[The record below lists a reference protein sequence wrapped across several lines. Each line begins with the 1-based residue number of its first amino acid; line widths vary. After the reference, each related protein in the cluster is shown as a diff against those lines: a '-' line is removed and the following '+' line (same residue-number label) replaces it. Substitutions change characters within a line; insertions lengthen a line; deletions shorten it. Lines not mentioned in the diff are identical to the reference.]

1 MNKVKELA
9 KSSLEITYELFKIM
23 IPTLIVVKILDEL
36 GFVEILNNF
45 CAPLMFLLGLPE
57 AISLVF
63 TTSMLTSPYA
73 GLIVFSGLP
82 ADMPFTAAQASVLG
96 LLILFTH
103 SLPIEVIICRKA
115 GVRARA
121 MIFIRLGLGIL
132 SCYLLNLFF
141 QVTGYMNY
149 PATILLPTLESA
161 PDLFSWGLSQLKGL
175 GMIFIIII
183 ALVIILD
190 FLKYIGVERLIEK
203 ALKPFLNFLGVGE
216 KASTIAVVGVTL
228 GIGFGAG
235 LLIKEVKT
243 GKLHYKDVFGVLV
256 LVGMLHSI
264 IEDTAVVS
272 LIGSN
277 IIITLFLRAVLTLC
291 IVYIFMRLGA
301 SLTKEFWQKHLTNYN
316 IPEYK
321 PNS

>member
-1 MNKVKELA
+1 MNKIKELSI
-9 KSSLEITYELFKIM
+9 SSYEITLELFKVM
-23 IPTLIVVKILDEL
+23 IPTLIVIKILEEI
-36 GFVEILNNF
+36 GFVDILHNIF
-45 CAPLMFLLGLPE
+45 APLMLLLGLLE
-57 AISLVF
+57 IVSLVF

-73 GLIVFSGLP
+73 GLIIFSGLP
-82 ADMPFTAAQASVLG
+82 LDTSFTAAQASVLG

-121 MIFIRLGLGIL
+121 MIFVRLGLGIL

-141 QVTGYMNY
+141 QLTGYMNY
-149 PATILLPTLESA
+149 PATILLPSLESA
-161 PDLFSWGLSQLKGL
+161 PDISSWVFSQLKGL

-243 GKLHYKDVFGVLV
+243 GKLHYKDVFGIIILI
-256 LVGMLHSI
+256 GMLHSI

-277 IIITLFLRAVLTLC
+277 IIITLFLRAALTLC
-291 IVYIFMRLGA
+291 IVYIFMRLGKNF
-301 SLTKEFWQKHLTNYN
+301 TEEFWQKHLTNYN

>member
-1 MNKVKELA
+1 MNKVKELTR
-9 KSSLEITYELFKIM
+9 SSLEITYELFIIM
-23 IPTLIVVKILDEL
+23 IPTLIIVKILDEF
-36 GFVEILNNF
+36 GFVEILNKF
-45 CAPLMFLLGLPE
+45 FAPLMFLLGLPE

-121 MIFIRLGLGIL
+121 MIFIRLGLGVL

-141 QVTGYMNY
+141 QLTGYMNY
-149 PATILLPTLESA
+149 PATILLPSLESA
-161 PDLFSWGLSQLKGL
+161 PDLFSWALSQLKGL

-183 ALVIILD
+183 ALVILLD

-301 SLTKEFWQKHLTNYN
+301 NFTQEFWQKHLTNYN

>member
-1 MNKVKELA
+1 MNKIRELTR
-9 KSSLEITYELFKIM
+9 SSLEITYELFIIM
-23 IPTLIVVKILDEL
+23 IPTLIIVKILDEL
-36 GFVEILNNF
+36 GFVEILNKF

-63 TTSMLTSPYA
+63 TTSLLTSPYA

-132 SCYLLNLFF
+132 SCYFLKLFF
-141 QVTGYMNY
+141 QLTGYMNY
-149 PATILLPTLESA
+149 PATILLPSLESA
-161 PDLFSWGLSQLKGL
+161 PDLLSWGLSQLKGL

-216 KASTIAVVGVTL
+216 KASTIAIVGVTL

-243 GKLHYKDVFGVLV
+243 GKLHYKDVFGVLI

-264 IEDTAVVS
+264 IEDTAVIS

-291 IVYIFMRLGA
+291 IVYVFMRLGA
-301 SLTKEFWQKHLTNYN
+301 KLTQEFWQKHLTNYN

>member
-9 KSSLEITYELFKIM
+9 KSSLEITYELFIIM

-132 SCYLLNLFF
+132 SCYLLNFFF

-149 PATILLPTLESA
+149 PATILLPSLESA

-301 SLTKEFWQKHLTNYN
+301 NLTKEFWQKHLTNYN

>member
-1 MNKVKELA
+1 MNKVKELTR
-9 KSSLEITYELFKIM
+9 SSLEITYELFVIM
-23 IPTLIVVKILDEL
+23 IPTLIIVKILDEL
-36 GFVEILNNF
+36 GFVEILNKF
-45 CAPLMFLLGLPE
+45 FAPLMFLLGLPE

-121 MIFIRLGLGIL
+121 MIFIRLGLGVF

-141 QVTGYMNY
+141 QLTGYMNY
-149 PATILLPTLESA
+149 PATILLPSLESA
-161 PDLFSWGLSQLKGL
+161 PDLFSWALSQLKGL

-183 ALVIILD
+183 ALVILLD

-277 IIITLFLRAVLTLC
+277 IIITLFLRAILTLC

-301 SLTKEFWQKHLTNYN
+301 NFTQEFWQKHLTNYN

>member
-1 MNKVKELA
+1 
-9 KSSLEITYELFKIM
+9 
-23 IPTLIVVKILDEL
+23 
-36 GFVEILNNF
+36 
-45 CAPLMFLLGLPE
+45 
-57 AISLVF
+57 
-63 TTSMLTSPYA
+63 
-73 GLIVFSGLP
+73 
-82 ADMPFTAAQASVLG
+82 
-96 LLILFTH
+96 
-103 SLPIEVIICRKA
+103 
-115 GVRARA
+115 
-121 MIFIRLGLGIL
+121 
-132 SCYLLNLFF
+132 
-141 QVTGYMNY
+141 MNY
-149 PATILLPTLESA
+149 PATILLPSLESA
-161 PDLFSWGLSQLKGL
+161 PDLLSWGISQLKGL
-175 GMIFIIII
+175 GMIFIIIV

-190 FLKYIGVERLIEK
+190 FLKYIGVEKLIEK

-235 LLIKEVKT
+235 LLIKEVKS

-272 LIGSN
+272 LIGAN
-277 IIITLFLRAVLTLC
+277 IIITLFLRAILTLC

-301 SLTKEFWQKHLTNYN
+301 NFTKEFWQKHLTNYN

>member
-1 MNKVKELA
+1 MNKVKELTR
-9 KSSLEITYELFKIM
+9 SSLEITYELFIIM

-36 GFVEILNNF
+36 GFVEILNKF
-45 CAPLMFLLGLPE
+45 FAPLMFLLGLPE

-82 ADMPFTAAQASVLG
+82 ADMSFTAAQASVLG

-121 MIFIRLGLGIL
+121 MIFIRLGLGVL

-141 QVTGYMNY
+141 QLTGYMNY
-149 PATILLPTLESA
+149 PATILLPSLESA
-161 PDLFSWGLSQLKGL
+161 PDLLSWALSQIKGL

-183 ALVIILD
+183 ALVILLD
-190 FLKYIGVERLIEK
+190 FLKYIGVEKLIEK

-301 SLTKEFWQKHLTNYN
+301 NLTKEFWQKHLTNYN

>member
-1 MNKVKELA
+1 MNKVKELTR
-9 KSSLEITYELFKIM
+9 SSLEITYELFVIM
-23 IPTLIVVKILDEL
+23 IPTLIIVKILDEL
-36 GFVEILNNF
+36 GFVEILNKF
-45 CAPLMFLLGLPE
+45 FAPLMFLLGLPE

-82 ADMPFTAAQASVLG
+82 ADMSFTAAQASVLG

-121 MIFIRLGLGIL
+121 MIFIRLGLGVL

-141 QVTGYMNY
+141 QLTGYMNY
-149 PATILLPTLESA
+149 PATILLPSLESA
-161 PDLFSWGLSQLKGL
+161 PDLFSWALSQLKGL

-183 ALVIILD
+183 ALVILLD

-301 SLTKEFWQKHLTNYN
+301 NFTQEFWQKHLTNYN

>member
-1 MNKVKELA
+1 MNKIRELTR
-9 KSSLEITYELFKIM
+9 SSLEITYELFIIM
-23 IPTLIVVKILDEL
+23 IPTLIIVKILDEL
-36 GFVEILNNF
+36 GFVEILNKF

-63 TTSMLTSPYA
+63 TTSLLTSPYA

-132 SCYLLNLFF
+132 SCYFLNLFF
-141 QVTGYMNY
+141 QVTGYMSY
-149 PATILLPTLESA
+149 PATILLPSLESA
-161 PDLFSWGLSQLKGL
+161 PDLFSWGLSQLKGM
-175 GMIFIIII
+175 GMIFIIIV

-216 KASTIAVVGVTL
+216 KASTIAIVGVTL

-264 IEDTAVVS
+264 IEDTAVIS

-291 IVYIFMRLGA
+291 IVYVFMRLGA
-301 SLTKEFWQKHLTNYN
+301 KLTQEFWQKHLTNYN

>member
-9 KSSLEITYELFKIM
+9 KSSLEITYELFIIM

-149 PATILLPTLESA
+149 PATILLPSLESS

-301 SLTKEFWQKHLTNYN
+301 NLTKEFWQKHLTNYN

>member
-1 MNKVKELA
+1 MNKIRDLTR
-9 KSSLEITYELFKIM
+9 SSLEITYELFIIM
-23 IPTLIVVKILDEL
+23 IPTLIIVKILDEL
-36 GFVEILNNF
+36 GFVEILNKF

-63 TTSMLTSPYA
+63 TTSLLTSPYA

-121 MIFIRLGLGIL
+121 MIFIRLGLGVL

-141 QVTGYMNY
+141 QLTGYMNY
-149 PATILLPTLESA
+149 PATILLPSLESA
-161 PDLFSWGLSQLKGL
+161 PDLFSWALSQLKGL

-183 ALVIILD
+183 ALVILLD

-277 IIITLFLRAVLTLC
+277 IIITLFLRAILTLC

-301 SLTKEFWQKHLTNYN
+301 NFTQEFWQKHLTNYN

>member
-1 MNKVKELA
+1 MLKKLVEKYLNGNNKIIFTVQINIKV
-9 KSSLEITYELFKIM
+9 
-23 IPTLIVVKILDEL
+23 LIR
-36 GFVEILNNF
+36 
-45 CAPLMFLLGLPE
+45 
-57 AISLVF
+57 ISF
-63 TTSMLTSPYA
+63 
-73 GLIVFSGLP
+73 
-82 ADMPFTAAQASVLG
+82 
-96 LLILFTH
+96 
-103 SLPIEVIICRKA
+103 RK
-115 GVRARA
+115 
-121 MIFIRLGLGIL
+121 
-132 SCYLLNLFF
+132 
-141 QVTGYMNY
+141 
-149 PATILLPTLESA
+149 
-161 PDLFSWGLSQLKGL
+161 
-175 GMIFIIII
+175 
-183 ALVIILD
+183 
-190 FLKYIGVERLIEK
+190 IEK

-264 IEDTAVVS
+264 IEDTAVIS

-291 IVYIFMRLGA
+291 IVYVFMRLGA
-301 SLTKEFWQKHLTNYN
+301 HFTKEFWQKHLTNYN

>member
-9 KSSLEITYELFKIM
+9 KSSLEITYELFIIM

-149 PATILLPTLESA
+149 PATILLPSLESA

-216 KASTIAVVGVTL
+216 KASTIAIVGVTL

-264 IEDTAVVS
+264 IEDTAVIS

-291 IVYIFMRLGA
+291 IVYVFMRLGA
-301 SLTKEFWQKHLTNYN
+301 KLTQEFWQKHLTNYN

>member
-1 MNKVKELA
+1 MNKVKELTR
-9 KSSLEITYELFKIM
+9 SSLEITYELFIIM

-36 GFVEILNNF
+36 GFVEILNKF
-45 CAPLMFLLGLPE
+45 FAPLMFLLGLPE

-82 ADMPFTAAQASVLG
+82 ADMSFTAAQASVLG

-121 MIFIRLGLGIL
+121 MIFIRLGLGVL

-141 QVTGYMNY
+141 QLTGYMNY
-149 PATILLPTLESA
+149 PATVLLPSLESA
-161 PDLFSWGLSQLKGL
+161 PDLLSWALSQLKGL

-183 ALVIILD
+183 ALVILLD

-277 IIITLFLRAVLTLC
+277 IIITLFLRAILTLC

-301 SLTKEFWQKHLTNYN
+301 NFTQEFWQKHLTNYN

>member
-1 MNKVKELA
+1 MNKIKELS
-9 KSSLEITYELFKIM
+9 KTIYEISYELFKIM
-23 IPTLIVVKILDEL
+23 IPTLIVVKILEEL
-36 GFVEILNNF
+36 GFVEILNKVF
-45 CAPLMFLLGLPE
+45 APLMLLLGLPE

-63 TTSMLTSPYA
+63 TTTMLTSPYA

-82 ADMPFTAAQASVLG
+82 ADMSFTAAQASILG
-96 LLILFTH
+96 LLMLFTH

-121 MIFIRLGLGIL
+121 MIFIRLGLGIF

-141 QVTGYMNY
+141 QITGYMNY
-149 PATILLPTLESA
+149 SATILLPSLESA
-161 PDLFSWGLSQLKGL
+161 PNIMSWAFSQLKGL
-175 GMIFIIII
+175 VMILVIIIV
-183 ALVIILD
+183 LVIILD
-190 FLKYIGVERLIEK
+190 FLKYIGVEKLVEK

-228 GIGFGAG
+228 GIGFGGG
-235 LLIKEVKT
+235 LLIKEVKS
-243 GKLHYKDVFGVLV
+243 GKLHYKDVFGVMV

-277 IIITLFLRAVLTLC
+277 IIITLILRTILTLC
-291 IVYIFMRLGA
+291 IVYILMRIGA
-301 SLTKEFWQKHLTNYN
+301 NFTKEFWQRHLTNYN

-321 PNS
+321 P

>member
-1 MNKVKELA
+1 MNKVKELTR
-9 KSSLEITYELFKIM
+9 SSLEITYELFIIM

-36 GFVEILNNF
+36 GFVEILNKF
-45 CAPLMFLLGLPE
+45 FAPLMFLLGLPE

-82 ADMPFTAAQASVLG
+82 ADMSFTAAQASVLG

-121 MIFIRLGLGIL
+121 MIFIRLGLGVF

-141 QVTGYMNY
+141 QLTGYMNY
-149 PATILLPTLESA
+149 PATILLPSLESA
-161 PDLFSWGLSQLKGL
+161 PDLFSWALSQLKGL

-183 ALVIILD
+183 ALVILLD
-190 FLKYIGVERLIEK
+190 FLKYIGVEKLIEK

-277 IIITLFLRAVLTLC
+277 IIITLFLRAILTLC
-291 IVYIFMRLGA
+291 IVYVFMRLGA
-301 SLTKEFWQKHLTNYN
+301 NFTQEFWQKHLTNYN

>member
-1 MNKVKELA
+1 MNKIKELS
-9 KSSLEITYELFKIM
+9 KTIYEITYELFKIM
-23 IPTLIVVKILDEL
+23 IPTLIIVKILEEY
-36 GFVEILNNF
+36 GFVEILNKVF
-45 CAPLMFLLGLPE
+45 APLMLLLGLPE

-63 TTSMLTSPYA
+63 TTTMLTSPYA

-82 ADMPFTAAQASVLG
+82 ADMTFTAAQASILG
-96 LLILFTH
+96 LLMLFTH

-121 MIFIRLGLGIL
+121 MIFIRLGLGIF

-141 QVTGYMNY
+141 QITGYMNY
-149 PATILLPTLESA
+149 PATILLPSLESA
-161 PDLFSWGLSQLKGL
+161 PNIMSWGFSQLKGL
-175 GMIFIIII
+175 VMILVIII

-190 FLKYIGVERLIEK
+190 FLKYIGVEKLVEK

-228 GIGFGAG
+228 GIGFGGG
-235 LLIKEVKT
+235 LLIKEVKS
-243 GKLHYKDVFGVLV
+243 GKLHYKDVFGVMI

-277 IIITLFLRAVLTLC
+277 IIITLILRTILTLF
-291 IVYIFMRLGA
+291 IVYILMRLGA
-301 SLTKEFWQKHLTNYN
+301 NFTKEFWQKHLTNYN

-321 PNS
+321 P

>member
-1 MNKVKELA
+1 
-9 KSSLEITYELFKIM
+9 
-23 IPTLIVVKILDEL
+23 
-36 GFVEILNNF
+36 
-45 CAPLMFLLGLPE
+45 
-57 AISLVF
+57 
-63 TTSMLTSPYA
+63 
-73 GLIVFSGLP
+73 
-82 ADMPFTAAQASVLG
+82 
-96 LLILFTH
+96 
-103 SLPIEVIICRKA
+103 
-115 GVRARA
+115 

-132 SCYLLNLFF
+132 SCYFLNLFF
-141 QVTGYMNY
+141 ELTGYMNY
-149 PATILLPTLESA
+149 PATILLPSLESA
-161 PDLFSWGLSQLKGL
+161 PDLLSWGISQLKGL
-175 GMIFIIII
+175 GMIFIIIV

-190 FLKYIGVERLIEK
+190 FLKYIGVEKLIEK

-272 LIGSN
+272 LIGAN
-277 IIITLFLRAVLTLC
+277 IIITLFLRAILTLC

-301 SLTKEFWQKHLTNYN
+301 NFTQEFWQKHLTNYN

>member
-1 MNKVKELA
+1 MNKIKELS
-9 KSSLEITYELFKIM
+9 KTIYEITYELFKIM
-23 IPTLIVVKILDEL
+23 IPTLIMVKILEEL
-36 GFVEILNNF
+36 GFVEILNKVF
-45 CAPLMFLLGLPE
+45 APLMLLLGLPE

-63 TTSMLTSPYA
+63 TTTMLTSPYA

-82 ADMPFTAAQASVLG
+82 ADMTFTAAQASILG
-96 LLILFTH
+96 LLMLFTH

-121 MIFIRLGLGIL
+121 MIFIRLGLGIF

-141 QVTGYMNY
+141 QITGYMNY
-149 PATILLPTLESA
+149 PATILLPSLESA
-161 PDLFSWGLSQLKGL
+161 PNIMSWGFSQLKGL
-175 GMIFIIII
+175 VMILVIII

-190 FLKYIGVERLIEK
+190 FLKYIGVEKLVEK

-228 GIGFGAG
+228 GIGFGGG
-235 LLIKEVKT
+235 LLIKEVKS
-243 GKLHYKDVFGVLV
+243 GKLHYKDVFGVMI

-272 LIGSN
+272 FIGSN
-277 IIITLFLRAVLTLC
+277 IIITLILRTILTLF
-291 IVYIFMRLGA
+291 IVYILMRLGA
-301 SLTKEFWQKHLTNYN
+301 NFTKEFWQRHLTNYN

-321 PNS
+321 P

>member
-1 MNKVKELA
+1 MNKVKELTR
-9 KSSLEITYELFKIM
+9 SSLEITYELFVIM
-23 IPTLIVVKILDEL
+23 IPTLIIVKILDEL
-36 GFVEILNNF
+36 GFVEILNKF
-45 CAPLMFLLGLPE
+45 FAPLMFLLGLPE

-121 MIFIRLGLGIL
+121 MIFIRLGLGVL

-141 QVTGYMNY
+141 QLTGYMNY
-149 PATILLPTLESA
+149 PATILLPSLESA
-161 PDLFSWGLSQLKGL
+161 PDLFSWALSQLKGL

-183 ALVIILD
+183 ALVILLD
-190 FLKYIGVERLIEK
+190 FLKYIGVEKLIEK

-277 IIITLFLRAVLTLC
+277 IIITLFLRAILTLC

-301 SLTKEFWQKHLTNYN
+301 NFTQEFWQKHLTNYN

>member
-1 MNKVKELA
+1 MNKIKELSI
-9 KSSLEITYELFKIM
+9 SSYEITLELFKVM
-23 IPTLIVVKILDEL
+23 IPTLIVIKILEEL
-36 GFVEILNNF
+36 GFVDILNNIF
-45 CAPLMFLLGLPE
+45 APLMLLLGLPE
-57 AISLVF
+57 IVSLVF

-73 GLIVFSGLP
+73 GLIIFSGLP
-82 ADMPFTAAQASVLG
+82 LDTSFTAAQASVLG

-121 MIFIRLGLGIL
+121 MIFVRLGLGIL

-141 QVTGYMNY
+141 QLTGYMNY
-149 PATILLPTLESA
+149 PATILLPSLESA
-161 PDLFSWGLSQLKGL
+161 PDISSWVFSQLKGL

-203 ALKPFLNFLGVGE
+203 ALTPFLNFLGVGE

-243 GKLHYKDVFGVLV
+243 GKLHYKDVFGIIILI
-256 LVGMLHSI
+256 GMLHSI

-277 IIITLFLRAVLTLC
+277 IIITLFLRAALTLC
-291 IVYIFMRLGA
+291 IVYIFMRLGKNF
-301 SLTKEFWQKHLTNYN
+301 TEEFWQKHLTNYN

>member
-9 KSSLEITYELFKIM
+9 KSSLEITYELFIIM

>member
-1 MNKVKELA
+1 MNKVKELTR
-9 KSSLEITYELFKIM
+9 SSLEITYELFVIM
-23 IPTLIVVKILDEL
+23 IPTLIIVKILDEL
-36 GFVEILNNF
+36 GFVEILNKF
-45 CAPLMFLLGLPE
+45 FAPLMFLLGLPE

-121 MIFIRLGLGIL
+121 MIFIRLGLGVL

-141 QVTGYMNY
+141 QLTGYMNY
-149 PATILLPTLESA
+149 PATILLPSLESA
-161 PDLFSWGLSQLKGL
+161 PDLFSWALSQLKGL

-183 ALVIILD
+183 ALVILLD

-277 IIITLFLRAVLTLC
+277 IIITLFLRAILTLC

-301 SLTKEFWQKHLTNYN
+301 NFTQEFWQKHLTNYN

>member
-9 KSSLEITYELFKIM
+9 KSSLEITYELFIIM

-132 SCYLLNLFF
+132 SCYILNLFF

-149 PATILLPTLESA
+149 PATILLPSLESA
-161 PDLFSWGLSQLKGL
+161 PDLLSWGLSQLKGL

-301 SLTKEFWQKHLTNYN
+301 NLTKEFWQKHLTNYN

>member
-9 KSSLEITYELFKIM
+9 KSSLEITYELFIIM

-82 ADMPFTAAQASVLG
+82 TDMPFTAAQASVLG

-149 PATILLPTLESA
+149 PATILLPSLESA

-301 SLTKEFWQKHLTNYN
+301 NLTKEFWQKHLTNYN

>member
-1 MNKVKELA
+1 MNKIKELSI
-9 KSSLEITYELFKIM
+9 SSYEITLELFKVM
-23 IPTLIVVKILDEL
+23 IPTLIVIKILEEI
-36 GFVEILNNF
+36 GFVQVLNTF
-45 CAPLMFLLGLPE
+45 CAPLMLLLGLPE

-63 TTSMLTSPYA
+63 TTSMRTSPYA
-73 GLIVFSGLP
+73 GLIIFSGLP
-82 ADMPFTAAQASVLG
+82 IDETFTAAQASVLG

-121 MIFIRLGLGIL
+121 MIFVRLGLGVL

-141 QVTGYMNY
+141 QITGYMNY
-149 PATILLPTLESA
+149 PATILLPSLESA
-161 PDLFSWGLSQLKGL
+161 PDILSWVMSQLKGL
-175 GMIFIIII
+175 AMIFIIIV

-190 FLKYIGVERLIEK
+190 FLKYIGVEKLIEK

-243 GKLHYKDVFGVLV
+243 GKLHYKDVFGIIILI
-256 LVGMLHSI
+256 GMLHSI

-277 IIITLFLRAVLTLC
+277 IIVTLFLRAALTLC
-291 IVYIFMRLGA
+291 IVYIFMRLGK
-301 SLTKEFWQKHLTNYN
+301 SFTDEFWQKHLTNYN

-321 PNS
+321 PNT

>member
-1 MNKVKELA
+1 MNKVKDLA
-9 KSSLEITYELFKIM
+9 KSSLEITYELFIIM

-149 PATILLPTLESA
+149 PATILLPSLESA
-161 PDLFSWGLSQLKGL
+161 ADLFSWGLSQLKGL

-301 SLTKEFWQKHLTNYN
+301 NLTKEFWQKHLTNYN

>member
-1 MNKVKELA
+1 MNKIKELS
-9 KSSLEITYELFKIM
+9 KTIYEITYELFKIM
-23 IPTLIVVKILDEL
+23 IPTLIIVKILEEL
-36 GFVEILNNF
+36 GFVEILNKVF
-45 CAPLMFLLGLPE
+45 APLMLLLGLPE

-63 TTSMLTSPYA
+63 TTTMLTSPYA

-82 ADMPFTAAQASVLG
+82 ADISFTAAQASILG
-96 LLILFTH
+96 LLMLFTH

-121 MIFIRLGLGIL
+121 MIFIRLGLGIF

-141 QVTGYMNY
+141 QITGYMNY
-149 PATILLPTLESA
+149 PATILLPSLESA
-161 PDLFSWGLSQLKGL
+161 PNIMSWGFSQLKGL
-175 GMIFIIII
+175 VMILVIII

-190 FLKYIGVERLIEK
+190 FLKYIGVEKLVEK

-228 GIGFGAG
+228 GIGFGGG
-235 LLIKEVKT
+235 LLIKEVKS
-243 GKLHYKDVFGVLV
+243 GKLHYKDVFGVMI

-264 IEDTAVVS
+264 IEDTAVIS

-277 IIITLFLRAVLTLC
+277 IIITLILRTILTLF
-291 IVYIFMRLGA
+291 IVYILMRLGA
-301 SLTKEFWQKHLTNYN
+301 NFTKEFWQKHLTNYN

-321 PNS
+321 P